1 MFFVQEVLH
10 IQTFKAGPC
19 HTTPPDKVLRQ
30 WRTWRFS
37 QVGGLW
43 VMRLPFKGGSK
54 LQCRKISGKL
64 PAKKLPTLTDSS
76 VKAMTQL
83 TKLSTQLTLMF
94 EDGVWP
100 KGSNMAI
107 SLYNNW
113 NVSHGEW
120 SPTPISGSSN
130 WRLRRG
136 KIRSKILLDICN
148 LVALMEAA
156 LKSHAPCFGLH
167 GLHHD
172 STPSCF
178 VLDPVWEGKIWV
190 CFVTGLR
197 CNVWRRLHKYI
208 YIFVVFK
215 EGACVQHQLRSILD
229 FVWSN
234 LSVYSPEVVVVF
246 SRVKL
251 FATHLDLEII
261 LILYALYIMF
271 AFFMRCIYIYV

>member
-1 MFFVQEVLH
+1 
-10 IQTFKAGPC
+10 
-19 HTTPPDKVLRQ
+19 
-30 WRTWRFS
+30 
-37 QVGGLW
+37 LW

-76 VKAMTQL
+76 VEAMTQL

-107 SLYNNW
+107 SLFHNW

-120 SPTPISGSSN
+120 SPLNFWIIQVA
-130 WRLRRG
+130 LRRG

-178 VLDPVWEGKIWV
+178 VLDPVGDVSCHSCQVKAGDVLLLAYDVMSEGAYI
-190 CFVTGLR
+190 
-197 CNVWRRLHKYI
+197 NI

-246 SRVKL
+246 FPRQTVCDT
-251 FATHLDLEII
+251 FGPGDHPHII
-261 LILYALYIMF
+261 CIVYYVCIFYAM
-271 AFFMRCIYIYV
+271 YIYMYNN